1 MHNHMKHLIVIDD
14 SGSPGS
20 TNETRFLKD
29 NRKTLVGVFI
39 HAEIRFKIE
48 KLIKDVVII
57 LDREFGITELHFTDL
72 VNKRNQF
79 SPLEYDEVVSLI
91 QMLSSAFT
99 HFTLPFFVQTVHKDT
114 LKENRIKDKF
124 TLDNFNMEKNEDAAL
139 MILLIRLKSYLAK
152 EYPNQTVEFVMDE
165 GRRKNGVYE
174 TFKIL
179 KNVSVDDEI
188 VYKSSRDFIPLQVA
202 DFFAYSVNRM
212 QMTAVKPV
220 KTEYDK
226 LILDAISIALSSQY
240 SEGTSIKEIDI
251 DSFTTDDYDYEQR
264 AHREKDGNLNSWRD
278 APK

>member
-1 MHNHMKHLIVIDD
+1 
-14 SGSPGS
+14 
-20 TNETRFLKD
+20 
-29 NRKTLVGVFI
+29 
-39 HAEIRFKIE
+39 
-48 KLIKDVVII
+48 
-57 LDREFGITELHFTDL
+57 
-72 VNKRNQF
+72 
-79 SPLEYDEVVSLI
+79 
-91 QMLSSAFT
+91 
-99 HFTLPFFVQTVHKDT
+99 
-114 LKENRIKDKF
+114 
-124 TLDNFNMEKNEDAAL
+124 MEKNEDAAL

>member
-1 MHNHMKHLIVIDD
+1 MKHLIVIDD